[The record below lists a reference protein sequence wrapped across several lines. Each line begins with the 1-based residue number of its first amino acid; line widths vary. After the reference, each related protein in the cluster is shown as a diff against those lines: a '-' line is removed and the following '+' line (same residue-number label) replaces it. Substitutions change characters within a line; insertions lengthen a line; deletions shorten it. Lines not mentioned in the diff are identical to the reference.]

1 MPRRSSCSILVLP
14 ASCSDRR
21 TPTSFRADR
30 LRMHRLHEPGVAR
43 HLIKSKVLPYFF
55 MIVVVNVYKTHDMP
69 M

>member
-1 MPRRSSCSILVLP
+1 
-14 ASCSDRR
+14 
-21 TPTSFRADR
+21 
-30 LRMHRLHEPGVAR
+30 MHRLHEPGVAR